1 MRLFLSA
8 LLIAS
13 SQTFAGEIAVGR
25 YTRIVSDAPTQPL
38 STPVLSGFAATRSI
52 GDAVA
57 SVLSP
62 SGYRLADPANT
73 DPKQAALLRMPLPHV
88 HRDLSALASI
98 SALVLLGGPGYRVM
112 VDHVHRLVG
121 FEVRPRFWHYAG
133 RSARKA
139 STTHS
144 SMPRTAWTC
153 SERRGEYRCV
163 ARVST

>member
-13 SQTFAGEIAVGR
+13 TQTFAGEIAVGR

-38 STPVLSGFAATRSI
+38 STPVLSRFAATRSI
-52 GDAVA
+52 GGAVA
-57 SVLSP
+57 SVLSRT
-62 SGYRLADPANT
+62 GYRLADPANS
-73 DPKQAALLRMPLPHV
+73 DPKQAELLRMPLPDV

-98 SALVLLGGPGYRVM
+98 RALVLLGGPGYRVM

-133 RSARKA
+133 RSARNA
-139 STTHS
+139 PTSQS
-144 SMPRTAWTC
+144 AQWTC
-153 SERRGEYRCV
+153 SERGGEYRCV